1 MELAGTKIALSAWS
15 FHEALLSGRM
25 QQREVPGAAARL
37 GFAAVE
43 MLDILA
49 APLPAG
55 RWTGVA
61 RRGWHALRRGLP
73 FLPHQPRP
81 PRPKQYSP
89 AIAEPLRRAADS
101 AGVRVVSWTLDT
113 DLTAEGA
120 ALEQQRAY
128 WERGVETA
136 RALGCEVLRVTTGGR
151 DGDGRGLRRAQANLQ
166 QLVEMAAGL
175 RVAVE
180 NHWGLSRDPA
190 LLVALLE
197 AVPGAGCCLDFGN
210 WDDRIR
216 NEAIRMLAPFTT
228 HVHAKSFGFDAN
240 GNEANFDYRTI
251 VGRLTEA
258 GYEGWYV
265 VEYEGDGPPETA
277 IQQTR
282 RLLER
287 VIEGGVKDAR

>member
-1 MELAGTKIALSAWS
+1 MGNKVALSAWS
-15 FHEALLSGRM
+15 FHAALLSGKM
-25 QQREVPGAAARL
+25 QQRDVPDAAARL
-37 GFAAVE
+37 GFEAVE
-43 MLDILA
+43 LLDMLA

-81 PRPKQYSP
+81 SRPKQYS
-89 AIAEPLRRAADS
+89 ATVAQPLRRAADS

-113 DLTAEGA
+113 DLTAEGV

-128 WERGVETA
+128 WEHGIETA

-151 DGDGRGLRRAQANLQ
+151 EGERRVLRRAKANLR

-210 WDDRIR
+210 WDEAIR
-216 NEAIRMLAPFTT
+216 EEAIRMLAPLAT
-228 HVHAKSFGFDAN
+228 HVHAKSFRFDAN
-240 GNEANFDYRTI
+240 GDEANFDYRTI
-251 VGRLTEA
+251 VSRLDEA
-258 GYEGWYV
+258 GYGGWYV
-265 VEYEGDGPPETA
+265 VEYEGDSPPETA

-282 RLLER
+282 RLLEN
-287 VIEGGVKDAR
+287 VMEGGVKDAR

>member
-1 MELAGTKIALSAWS
+1 MGNKIALSAWS

-61 RRGWHALRRGLP
+61 RRAWHALRRGLP

-81 PRPKQYSP
+81 ARPKQYSA

-151 DGDGRGLRRAQANLQ
+151 DGDGRVLRQAQANLR

-175 RVAVE
+175 QVAVE
-180 NHWGLSRDPA
+180 NHWGLSGDSA

-210 WDDRIR
+210 WD
-216 NEAIRMLAPFTT
+216 EAIRDEAIGMLAPFTT
-228 HVHAKSFGFDAN
+228 HVHAKSFKFDAD
-240 GNEANFDYRTI
+240 GNEATYDYRTI
-251 VGRLTEA
+251 VDRLTEV
-258 GYEGWYV
+258 GYGGWYV